1 MAESDW
7 ERGLLSVIA
16 MGITQQA
23 MQFGQRRLTRKMIR
37 AVPFLGAV
45 VALATVGRAMKRKG
59 MFGGAVDTALDF
71 IPYVGAVKNTMEIVR
86 GRDFIKDR
94 SRSAAVPNRQT

>member
-1 MAESDW
+1 
-7 ERGLLSVIA
+7 

-59 MFGGAVDTALDF
+59 MFGGVVDTTLDF

-94 SRSAAVPNRQT
+94 RGVPTVDVPARRG

>member
-1 MAESDW
+1 
-7 ERGLLSVIA
+7 

-23 MQFGQRRLTRKMIR
+23 LQFGQRRIARKMIR
-37 AVPFLGAV
+37 AVPFLGAI

-59 MFGGAVDTALDF
+59 MFGGAVDTTLDF
-71 IPYVGAVKNTMEIVR
+71 IPYVGAVKNTMEVVR

-94 SRSAAVPNRQT
+94 SRPGTADVSAGGAEARALRNQRG

>member
-1 MAESDW
+1 
-7 ERGLLSVIA
+7 

-59 MFGGAVDTALDF
+59 MFGGVVDTTLDF

-94 SRSAAVPNRQT
+94 RGAPTMDVPARRG